1 MNITKNNKK
10 FLKNY
15 KVPNFLIDD
24 VYLNFVLL
32 PTKTLVKSKI
42 KFRVNPKAEN
52 TNFYLHGENLEL
64 ITAKIDGD
72 VVYPKFITDGITL
85 DVPNTPF
92 VWEAEVEINP
102 KANTL
107 LEGLYISGG
116 IYTTQCE
123 AEGFRR
129 ITYYPDRPDILA
141 TFTVRIES
149 DKPILLSNGNLINSG
164 PGFAE
169 WHDPWPKPS
178 YLFAL
183 VAGDLV
189 KYSDHF
195 LSQSGK
201 LIDLNIWVRK
211 GDELK
216 CWFAMESLKKA
227 MEWDERTYG
236 LEYDL
241 NLFNIVAIDDFN
253 MGAMENKGLN
263 IFNSAAVLATPEMAT
278 DMNYERIESIIAHE
292 YFHNWTGNRVTCRDW
307 FQLCLKEGLTVFR
320 DQQFTSDTR
329 SEAIKRISDV
339 KDLRSRQFR
348 EDSGPLAHPVR
359 PEEFVEINNFYTATI
374 YEKGAEIISMLKL
387 LVGDRDYY
395 KAVKLY
401 FSRHDGEACTIEDW
415 LMCFEETTGRNL
427 AQFKLWYRSAGTP
440 EIHVKE
446 TYINNILTITLIQQN
461 SKTST
466 PYKDPLLIPVSLGLL
481 NNNGKE
487 IISTTILEFNKTT
500 QEFQFDNLNSKPII
514 SLLRGFSAPVI
525 LKHSRPLEEY
535 AFLLKNDTDAF
546 NKWEASRL
554 LCLKILT
561 SAGQSKADASNLYL
575 SAIGKIANNS
585 TIEPGLK
592 ALLLTIPTQDDVT
605 KELARLGK
613 KIDPDEIFKSIKDFE
628 IALAD
633 YLDCNLMK
641 LYSENFVSGSYNSNA
656 VDDGKRALRSVILKL
671 ISCRDSGE
679 TAEIQF
685 EQSNTMQ
692 EQLSALNC
700 LVEFGKPNIHLQ
712 KFFMQW
718 QNERLVIDKWFA
730 IQIVRSHPGDT
741 IGKIDTLTK
750 HPLFDMLNPNRF
762 RAVFG
767 SLIANSVAF
776 HQASGVG
783 YAKLADWIIKLDP
796 QNPQTAARICTAFD
810 DWSIYDDARQEKIQY
825 ELKRILNQKNLSK
838 DTTDI
843 IVRILDC

>member
-129 ITYYPDRPDILA
+129 ITYYPDRPDILTA
-141 TFTVRIES
+141 FTVRIES
-149 DKPILLSNGNLINSG
+149 DKPVLLSNGNLINSG

-201 LIDLNIWVRK
+201 LIELNIWVRK

-401 FSRHDGEACTIEDW
+401 FSRHDGKACTIEDW

-500 QEFQFDNLNSKPII
+500 QDFQFDNLNSKPII

-525 LKHSRPLEEY
+525 LEHSRPLEEY

-700 LVEFGKPNIHLQ
+700 LVEFGKTNIQLQ

>member
-211 GDELK
+211 GDESK

-227 MEWDERTYG
+227 MEWDEKTYG

-263 IFNSAAVLATPEMAT
+263 IFNSAAVLATPETAT

-359 PEEFVEINNFYTATI
+359 PKEFVEINNFYTATI

-401 FSRHDGEACTIEDW
+401 FSRHDGKACTIEDW

-466 PYKDPLLIPVSLGLL
+466 PYKDPLLIPVSLGLI

-700 LVEFGKPNIHLQ
+700 LVEFGKPNIQLQ

>member
-1 MNITKNNKK
+1 MCIR
-10 FLKNY
+10 
-15 KVPNFLIDD
+15 D
-24 VYLNFVLL
+24 
-32 PTKTLVKSKI
+32 S
-42 KFRVNPKAEN
+42 PKAEN

-129 ITYYPDRPDILA
+129 ITYYPDRPDILTA
-141 TFTVRIES
+141 FTVRIES
-149 DKPILLSNGNLINSG
+149 DKPVLLSNGNLINSG

-216 CWFAMESLKKA
+216 CWFAMDSLKKA

-329 SEAIKRISDV
+329 SEAIKRINDV

-401 FSRHDGEACTIEDW
+401 FSRHDGKACTIEDW

-487 IISTTILEFNKTT
+487 IISTTILEFNKTM
-500 QEFQFDNLNSKPII
+500 QEFQFDNLNSKPVI

-561 SAGQSKADASNLYL
+561 LAGQPKADASNLYL

-585 TIEPGLK
+585 NIEPGLK

-671 ISCRDSGE
+671 ISCRDSGK

-700 LVEFGKPNIHLQ
+700 LVEFGKPNIQLQ

-810 DWSIYDDARQEKIQY
+810 TWSIYDSSRQEKIRY
-825 ELKRILNQKNLSK
+825 HLKRILAQKSLSK

-843 IVRILDC
+843 IERILN